1 MRQLELG
8 TPHSAVDANGREAP
22 THPMEHATWSKQG
35 CVCGARDTRDGVL
48 IVGALSEPVR
58 EQRERH
64 AGWIVLVE
72 DPVNGC
78 YERVVGV

>member
-1 MRQLELG
+1 MRPPREIDRVRQLELG

-48 IVGALSEPVR
+48 IVGALSENNENAMPD
-58 EQRERH
+58 
-64 AGWIVLVE
+64 GL
-72 DPVNGC
+72 C
-78 YERVVGV
+78 